1 MATSRLN
8 SEEFVNLVNGLK
20 GVILVYKSTDR
31 DGNEKETAQQFFGA
45 DYEPKDKTQDEIFR
59 VWKNVVMTF
68 WAVKAEEI
76 KLREANDGIRS
87 KLRATTPCAVIFRTE
102 KGETVKRFELEES
115 VWAKIGLVPTKKDFE
130 RTARDYKK
138 AIHAAAKVPG
148 PSNSGGSVRGVRLRQ
163 FEDAGYEVG
172 QVVHFHGR
180 KVLDGGFVEGGRFR
194 GYWRSDQGHQ
204 AVERLLLPAGGDS
217 GRVQAES
224 CQQGWEVRR
233 QRSCRGFQPGNV
245 PPGGAVSR
253 EGGDSL

>member
-1 MATSRLN
+1 MGRNDSDTDAVNRGQLEVSLDGQSWSPLMPESSGLRVEYRGN
-8 SEEFVNLVNGLK
+8 GKKGRFVR
-20 GVILVYKSTDR
+20 YR
-31 DGNEKETAQQFFGA
+31 ATAQG
-45 DYEPKDKTQDEIFR
+45 
-59 VWKNVVMTF
+59 
-68 WAVKAEEI
+68 
-76 KLREANDGIRS
+76 
-87 KLRATTPCAVIFRTE
+87 
-102 KGETVKRFELEES
+102 
-115 VWAKIGLVPTKKDFE
+115 
-130 RTARDYKK
+130 
-138 AIHAAAKVPG
+138 VPG
-148 PSNSGGSVRGVRLRQ
+148 GKPDVWTAIRDFKVNAPAAPSGGSVRGVRLRQ

-233 QRSCRGFQPGNV
+233 QRSCRGFQHGNV
-245 PPGGAVSR
+245 PPGGAVSG